1 MRNNIHPNQIS
12 IFDSI
17 QNRGVA
23 QARNGRCHSTYND
36 IISLEN
42 LLLSW
47 REFLRGKR
55 KRNDVAKF
63 SVHFMDNI
71 LSLQKEL
78 ETKNYRHGS
87 YYAFKINDPKPR
99 DIHKA
104 KVRDRIIHHAV
115 YKILYP
121 YFDKKFIYDSYS
133 CRNAKGTHRA
143 MKRFQAFERKVSQNN
158 TQAAW
163 VLKGDIQK
171 FFANIDHNVLKEILS
186 SHISDENIL
195 WLLNQIIDSFHTENV
210 TDIGLPLGNVT
221 SQLLIN
227 VYMNE
232 FDQFM
237 KRELKVHFYI
247 RYADDFV
254 ILHQDR
260 QYLENLVPKISDY
273 LNMQLKL
280 TLHPKKL
287 FIKPIA
293 SGIDFLGWV
302 HFPYHRVLRTT
313 TKRRMF
319 RNLKHKRTKESI
331 ASYLGLLKHGNTYKL
346 TKTIHELE
354 LVK

>member
-1 MRNNIHPNQIS
+1 
-12 IFDSI
+12 
-17 QNRGVA
+17 
-23 QARNGRCHSTYND
+23 
-36 IISLEN
+36 
-42 LLLSW
+42 LLSW
-47 REFLRGKR
+47 REFLCGKR

-143 MKRFQAFERKVSQNN
+143 MKRFQVFERKVSQNN

-287 FIKPIA
+287 FIRYDKVSNSEAFHIC
-293 SGIDFLGWV
+293 
-302 HFPYHRVLRTT
+302 
-313 TKRRMF
+313 
-319 RNLKHKRTKESI
+319 
-331 ASYLGLLKHGNTYKL
+331 
-346 TKTIHELE
+346 
-354 LVK
+354 

>member
-1 MRNNIHPNQIS
+1 M
-12 IFDSI
+12 
-17 QNRGVA
+17 
-23 QARNGRCHSTYND
+23 
-36 IISLEN
+36 
-42 LLLSW
+42 LSW
-47 REFLRGKR
+47 QEFLRGKR
-55 KRNDVAKF
+55 KRRDVSKF

-78 ETKNYRHGS
+78 ETKTYQHGS

-104 KVRDRIIHHAV
+104 KVRDRIVHHAV

-133 CRNAKGTHRA
+133 CRNNKGTHRA
-143 MKRFQAFERKVSQNN
+143 MHRFLTFERKVSHNN
-158 TQAAW
+158 RQTVG

-171 FFANIDHNVLKEILS
+171 FFANIDHSVLIQILR
-186 SHISDENIL
+186 SHILDENIF
-195 WLLNQIIDSFHTENV
+195 WLLNQIIDSFHTENA
-210 TDIGLPLGNVT
+210 TNIGLSLGNVT

-260 QYLENLVPKISDY
+260 QYLESLIPKVSDY

-280 TLHPKKL
+280 SLHPNKL
-287 FIKPIA
+287 FIKTIT

-313 TKRRMF
+313 TKRRMLK
-319 RNLKHKRTKESI
+319 NLKYTQKKESL
-331 ASYLGLLKHGNTYKL
+331 ASYLGLLKHGNAYKL
-346 TKTIHELE
+346 TRLIQELE
-354 LVK
+354 LHK